1 MKTSISLSAVFLC
14 LFTLSSINAQK
25 IHVKLDT
32 LTTLDISDIHT
43 EWIKSKPNVKLKLP
57 NIDTVKA
64 GFSSVFYT
72 GEDHQIDIMVVPK
85 EKYEELYIDINNDED
100 LTNDDSP
107 FVFPYDEN
115 RFEFDIISNSDKNQK
130 TRLVLLR
137 KPIVPESQLG
147 TFVDKDGNLSEYWTQ
162 LARVMEG
169 DFDYSGKKGIF
180 YFDERV
186 TLSRGFLNINGEK
199 ISIGLFDFT
208 NNGLFNNEEDVL
220 LIDTNKD
227 GKLTYNDESEIF
239 FLNDVFPINNNN
251 YKIQQIDKYGKW
263 IDIVKT
269 DEQATFY
276 FLKKSQIEKANNALQ
291 SGTYGELDQS
301 FWNLNLITLKNKK
314 LKLNNFKGK
323 FLILNFWGEWCKPCV
338 AEIPYLIEIT
348 NEFSKDKLEIIS
360 FLKTNRLEKAK
371 RMIKEK
377 MINWPQILLLEN
389 IETQFK
395 INGYPTNIMIF
406 PDGKQYMK
414 TTQINKIF
422 VANFIK

>member
-169 DFDYSGKKGIF
+169 DFDYSGKKGTF